1 MWQNSGY
8 FEVIWLQF
16 PPVTWH
22 WFRETSIRGSGLA
35 IRAASLLHPAICV
48 LMLRY
53 CLPCGLEW
61 VKPRGV
67 GHSQNGSEGWMVS
80 GQETMVVSSVD
91 FLNYLFTNNSQAGC
105 PSVMYKPSTCLV
117 ITYFPI

>member
-22 WFRETSIRGSGLA
+22 WFCETSIRGSGLA

-53 CLPCGLEW
+53 CLPCGLGW

-80 GQETMVVSSVD
+80 GQETI
-91 FLNYLFTNNSQAGC
+91 FC
-105 PSVMYKPSTCLV
+105 WILV
-117 ITYFPI
+117 R